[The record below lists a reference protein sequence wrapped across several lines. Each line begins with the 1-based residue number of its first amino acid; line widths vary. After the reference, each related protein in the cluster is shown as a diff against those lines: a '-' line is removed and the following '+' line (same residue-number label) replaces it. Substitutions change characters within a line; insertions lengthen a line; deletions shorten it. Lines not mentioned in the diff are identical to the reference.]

1 MAYLCWKDRL
11 TIPTYDNPAHTVT
24 GRVVVDD
31 GRCNGCG
38 MCVKICPGSALQLEG
53 KGRQKKARMI
63 DKPVIEC
70 MSCNDCAAICE
81 RDAIGAQG
89 GCDYG
94 FFYRTLF
101 KRDFAPPRNF

>member
-11 TIPTYDNPAHTVT
+11 TVPTYDNPAQVRS
-24 GRVVVDD
+24 GRVVVDVEK
-31 GRCNGCG
+31 CNGCG
-38 MCVKICPGSALQLEG
+38 MCVKVCPGSALCLEG
-53 KGRQKKARMI
+53 EGGQKKARMI
-63 DKPVIEC
+63 DNPVTDC

-81 RDAIGAQG
+81 RDAIGARG

-94 FFYRTLF
+94 LFYRTLF